1 MTLDKIKLL
10 LESYYS
16 GDISPED
23 YEMLLS
29 SMKEIDNL
37 PPELENERRML
48 LAVDS
53 YEPVMPDDLE
63 KRLSESI
70 DKRYRKTNNIL
81 RVLLP
86 RAAAAATVFICV
98 TLAILN
104 LGDKDMPN
112 SEDIANSTMGYKEET
127 RTTFSTVGTN
137 EGSGIKSESAE
148 STVASEVKEESVNPE
163 IDDKELEKAMQ
174 LVDESL
180 LNVLSM
186 IYIAQNNVAES
197 FENIHTDHKILN
209 N

>member
-16 GDISPED
+16 GEISPED

-29 SMKEIDNL
+29 SMKEIDDL
-37 PPELENERRML
+37 PPELENERRIL

-63 KRLSESI
+63 KKLSESI

-86 RAAAAATVFICV
+86 GVTAAAAVLICV
-98 TLAILN
+98 TLAIHD
-104 LGDKDMPN
+104 LGDKDMPDL
-112 SEDIANSTMGYKEET
+112 EDIANSTIGHKEET
-127 RTTFSTVGTN
+127 HTTLPTVGTIV
-137 EGSGIKSESAE
+137 ESGIKAESAE
-148 STVASEVKEESVNPE
+148 RTVSSEIKKETVIPE
-163 IDDKELEKAMQ
+163 INDKELEKAMQ
-174 LVDESL
+174 VIDESL

-186 IYIAQNNVAES
+186 IHLAQNNVAES
-197 FENIHTDHKILN
+197 FENMQIN
-209 N
+209 

>member
-16 GDISPED
+16 GEISPED

-29 SMKEIDNL
+29 SMKEIDDL

-63 KRLSESI
+63 KKLSESI
-70 DKRYRKTNNIL
+70 DKRYRKINNIL

-86 RAAAAATVFICV
+86 GVTAVAAVAAVLICV
-98 TLAILN
+98 TLAILD
-104 LGDKDMPN
+104 LGDKDIPDL
-112 SEDIANSTMGYKEET
+112 EDIANSTIGHKEET
-127 RTTFSTVGTN
+127 HTTLPTVGTIA
-137 EGSGIKSESAE
+137 ESGIKAESAE
-148 STVASEVKEESVNPE
+148 RTVSSEIKKETVIPE
-163 IDDKELEKAMQ
+163 INDKELEKAMQ
-174 LVDESL
+174 VIDESL

-186 IYIAQNNVAES
+186 IHLVQNNVAES
-197 FENIHTDHKILN
+197 FENMQIN
-209 N
+209 

>member
-16 GDISPED
+16 GEISPED

-29 SMKEIDNL
+29 SMKEIDDL

-63 KRLSESI
+63 KKLSESI

-86 RAAAAATVFICV
+86 GVTAAAAVLICV
-98 TLAILN
+98 TLAILD
-104 LGDKDMPN
+104 LGDKDMPDL
-112 SEDIANSTMGYKEET
+112 EDIANSTIGHKEET
-127 RTTFSTVGTN
+127 HTTLPTVGTIA
-137 EGSGIKSESAE
+137 ESGIKAESAE
-148 STVASEVKEESVNPE
+148 RTVSSEIKKETVIPE
-163 IDDKELEKAMQ
+163 INDKELEKAMQ
-174 LVDESL
+174 VIDESL

-186 IYIAQNNVAES
+186 IHLAQNNVAES
-197 FENIHTDHKILN
+197 FENMQIN
-209 N
+209 